1 MLDLAAIGV
10 TVVLLLLVALGTGGV
25 LRLLLTLLFT
35 FFVPGRAIV
44 SNWPRMA
51 WWSDTAM
58 CIALSLGSLVLL
70 ALITLWL
77 RVWHPEALFTV
88 EAVVSLA
95 GLVTAVVRR
104 RRTS

>member
-1 MLDLAAIGV
+1 MLDLTAIGV

-58 CIALSLGSLVLL
+58 SIALSLGSLVLL

-88 EAVVSLA
+88 EAVASLA
-95 GLVTAVVRR
+95 GLAIAVVRR